1 RRLEDAMD
9 PANATRYFLSQAAQ
23 VAGNKLRSSNIADK
37 VQGTSISANGYE
49 KNRKNAI
56 AELLKFDKKLNFTG
70 FAEGGSPSYGGFD
83 GMSFLGGFANGG
95 SVSLGSAQ

>member
-1 RRLEDAMD
+1 AQVSLNNIIAKESASLDAAARKAGNRRLEDAMD

-70 FAEGGSPSYGGFD
+70 FAEGG
-83 GMSFLGGFANGG
+83 
-95 SVSLGSAQ
+95 